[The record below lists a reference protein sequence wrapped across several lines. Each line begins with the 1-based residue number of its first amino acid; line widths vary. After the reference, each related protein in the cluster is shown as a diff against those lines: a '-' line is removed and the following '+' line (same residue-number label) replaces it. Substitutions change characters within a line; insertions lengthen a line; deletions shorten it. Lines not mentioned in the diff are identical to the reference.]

1 MNEYLYKCA
10 VAGEGNKIK
19 FYNMKN
25 WKEIRKESITLPENK
40 GRPIKM
46 TWSKN
51 GQLLLV
57 STNNGYL
64 LGYLTHLPRLFS
76 YHQNKLALLSS
87 FTLINL
93 NYITDGKMD
102 ELTSHNLDVEPSF
115 LSIGSTHLVSG
126 TNNYAYLY
134 KFFENGAFFQ
144 NFELIKKGDYFTMIQ
159 EALVSDTHLAVLTE
173 NKCYIEELSQDQDKI
188 E

>member
-1 MNEYLYKCA
+1 
-10 VAGEGNKIK
+10 
-19 FYNMKN
+19 MKN

-57 STNNGYL
+57 GTNYGYL

-173 NKCYIEELSQDQDKI
+173 NKCYIEVLSQDQDQI